1 VVITRH
7 GLEQVARALV
17 QAGMPPPRARAV
29 AWHFLH
35 NHETFHFL
43 VDRAVLVLEMVRSGL
58 DPSLPA
64 HGEHALWTA
73 HHTVSAPYSQLGE
86 ACANAFALSC
96 ADRDDQDLLF
106 SAVVARQPPG
116 YREAVPLLDEVQV
129 FRVGFATAA
138 RWLLFNYLRAPIQRA
153 TGTPPNELL
162 GGLDVLGLDALLM
175 IDRRAPRRVRTM
187 MEFPDG
193 LRERLPVRLV
203 D

>member
-29 AWHFLH
+29 AWHFLR

-73 HHTVSAPYSQLGE
+73 HHTVSAPYSELEE

-96 ADRDDQDLLF
+96 ADRGDRDLLF
-106 SAVVARQPPG
+106 SAVVARQPRG
-116 YREAVPLLDEVQV
+116 YRAAVPLLDEVQV

-138 RWLLFNYLRAPIQRA
+138 RWLLFNYLRPPIQRA